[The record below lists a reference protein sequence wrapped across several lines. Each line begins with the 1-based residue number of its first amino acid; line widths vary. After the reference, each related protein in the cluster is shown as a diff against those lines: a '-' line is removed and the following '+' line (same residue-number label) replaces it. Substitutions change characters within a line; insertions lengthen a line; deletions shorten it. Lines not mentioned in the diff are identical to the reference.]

1 MKRIGTIITLTV
13 ILIAFIFGIRYIY
26 LKDQKDPVVYE
37 TQKSFRY
44 TILKKTVATG
54 SIVPKEEVLIKPNI
68 SGIIDQIFV
77 EAGDYVKS
85 GDLLA
90 MVTFGT
96 TFTMANKSGD
106 LLAMV
111 KVVPNVSSLN
121 SAKNNINSVSTQV
134 ETAKLAFQN
143 QESIYNR
150 QKGLF
155 EKGVISANEFD
166 NAQLSYNQSLQ
177 RYKQEQIS
185 LNNARQNYDIIK
197 TGTTSGIG
205 AAANTE
211 IRATVSGMVLDVPV
225 KTGNQVIESNNF
237 NDGTTIATIADVTNM
252 IFEGKVDES
261 EVGKIKEDLALEIT
275 VGAIDNKKFEATLD
289 YIAPKGIDEN
299 GAIQF
304 EIKGTLNKKDAVFI
318 RAGLSANA
326 SIILARADS
335 VLALKEALI
344 QYDIKTKIPFVE
356 VEIGDQKFERKEI
369 ELGISDGINVEVKAG
384 ISPNDK
390 VKVWNQLKPRTNF

>member
-90 MVTFGT
+90 MV
-96 TFTMANKSGD
+96 
-106 LLAMV
+106 

-166 NAQLSYNQSLQ
+166 NA
-177 RYKQEQIS
+177 
-185 LNNARQNYDIIK
+185 
-197 TGTTSGIG
+197 
-205 AAANTE
+205 
-211 IRATVSGMVLDVPV
+211 
-225 KTGNQVIESNNF
+225 
-237 NDGTTIATIADVTNM
+237 
-252 IFEGKVDES
+252 
-261 EVGKIKEDLALEIT
+261 
-275 VGAIDNKKFEATLD
+275 
-289 YIAPKGIDEN
+289 
-299 GAIQF
+299 
-304 EIKGTLNKKDAVFI
+304 
-318 RAGLSANA
+318 
-326 SIILARADS
+326 
-335 VLALKEALI
+335 
-344 QYDIKTKIPFVE
+344 
-356 VEIGDQKFERKEI
+356 
-369 ELGISDGINVEVKAG
+369 
-384 ISPNDK
+384 
-390 VKVWNQLKPRTNF
+390 